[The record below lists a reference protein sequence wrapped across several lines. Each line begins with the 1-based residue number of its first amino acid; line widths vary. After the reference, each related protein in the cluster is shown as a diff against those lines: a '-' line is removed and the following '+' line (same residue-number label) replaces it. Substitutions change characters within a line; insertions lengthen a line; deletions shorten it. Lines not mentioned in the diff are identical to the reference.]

1 MGIRYDNRSRR
12 VNREELYEN
21 KFKERGVS
29 RIKHFTTPKFK
40 ELTIRQ
46 RAQLIREKYVW
57 KLGDNYAKLAQ
68 KHYGDS
74 KLWWVLAWYNKKPTD
89 ALIKAGD
96 TIRIPQPI
104 NKILEFFGV

>member
-1 MGIRYDNRSRR
+1 MSSRYNNS
-12 VNREELYEN
+12 VPFINNNELYEDVFEDRDVN
-21 KFKERGVS
+21 FIEQYRTGLLS
-29 RIKHFTTPKFK
+29 HP
-40 ELTIRQ
+40 TIEQ
-46 RAQLIREKYVW
+46 RARIQTIQYVW

-89 ALIKAGD
+89 ALIKVGD